1 MNTDPTCS
9 PALTLSSRFSF
20 FPPLPTLPP
29 LILDPWSLIFIFHFD
44 PWSPTR
50 IPCSPGHSLQ
60 QPSLPPPTRLK
71 SSQHPLWSSYPGA
84 QKFVVPHRDM
94 KSCRTCCILLAT
106 YPEISRYIW
115 VKNKSWFYT
124 PVMKQPQPIQVSER
138 DSVSIK
144 SQISGSNNDGTCVH
158 YGHLLYLLFP
168 HHPRPLSWK
177 GQYSIKDSCLYTQI
191 NFPVQ
196 GLVLNGQPN
205 LNLFNQLYWVITYF
219 FSSFLKCLLSR
230 WSNLT
235 AVMGVPEILDFTM

>member
-1 MNTDPTCS
+1 MIWRAAGPVVS
-9 PALTLSSRFSF
+9 YWQ
-20 FPPLPTLPP
+20 
-29 LILDPWSLIFIFHFD
+29 LI
-44 PWSPTR
+44 
-50 IPCSPGHSLQ
+50 
-60 QPSLPPPTRLK
+60 
-71 SSQHPLWSSYPGA
+71 
-84 QKFVVPHRDM
+84 QKY
-94 KSCRTCCILLAT
+94 C
-106 YPEISRYIW
+106 RYIW

-219 FSSFLKCLLSR
+219 FSSFLKYLLSR
-230 WSNLT
+230 WSHLVFFFFKEKNKSFVVISFFLS
-235 AVMGVPEILDFTM
+235 F

>member
-1 MNTDPTCS
+1 MIWRAAGPVVS
-9 PALTLSSRFSF
+9 YWQ
-20 FPPLPTLPP
+20 
-29 LILDPWSLIFIFHFD
+29 LI
-44 PWSPTR
+44 
-50 IPCSPGHSLQ
+50 
-60 QPSLPPPTRLK
+60 
-71 SSQHPLWSSYPGA
+71 
-84 QKFVVPHRDM
+84 QKY
-94 KSCRTCCILLAT
+94 C
-106 YPEISRYIW
+106 RYIW

-219 FSSFLKCLLSR
+219 FSSFLKYLLSR
-230 WSNLT
+230 WSHLVFFFFGIFLLEVIT
-235 AVMGVPEILDFTM
+235 SAFVTVWHGIFPLPLLISGTFPAESRYPTFSGS